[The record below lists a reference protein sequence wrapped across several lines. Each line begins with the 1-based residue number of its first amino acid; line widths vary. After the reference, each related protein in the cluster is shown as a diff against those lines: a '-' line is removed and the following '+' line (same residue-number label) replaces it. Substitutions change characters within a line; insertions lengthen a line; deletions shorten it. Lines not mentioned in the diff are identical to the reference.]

1 LGRRKKIERIS
12 RGRELPRLSGEV
24 VSGRNNFVVVS
35 RKSVAHYAFV
45 VSVIATH
52 HGSAT
57 STTTADIG
65 EGQNYNAEE

>member
-1 LGRRKKIERIS
+1 MIS

-24 VSGRNNFVVVS
+24 VSGRKNFVVS

-52 HGSAT
+52 HGGAT

>member
-12 RGRELPRLSGEV
+12 RGRELPILSREV
-24 VSGRNNFVVVS
+24 VSGRNNFVVS

-52 HGSAT
+52 HRGATSAT
-57 STTTADIG
+57 TTDIG
-65 EGQNYNAEE
+65 EGKNYNAEE